1 MSRERPIKL
10 HIKDGKDT
18 IFRLIGPKGRVLN
31 SLNWDG
37 ESLSLMDASSD
48 EDISEAPV
56 IDDDEST
63 NMTTNDE
70 NLVNI
75 LGEDPPAS
83 PADEPQTEEDLPP
96 TVGASEGV
104 EDVSGD
110 SEAEITDSE
119 LAEILE
125 EDSNLTP
132 DIEESDEQ
140 PDKED
145 SSDTDDVEEKKKPF

>member
-48 EDISEAPV
+48 EDISEVP
-56 IDDDEST
+56 IDGDDEAT
-63 NMTTNDE
+63 NTMTNDE

-83 PADEPQTEEDLPP
+83 PADEPQTEEDPKP
-96 TVGASEGV
+96 VVGATEGI
-104 EDVSGD
+104 EDVSGE
-110 SEAEITDSE
+110 SEAQIDDAE
-119 LAEILE
+119 LAEILD
-125 EDSNLTP
+125 EDSVGTP
-132 DIEESDEQ
+132 DVEESDDE
-140 PDKED
+140 PDKGL
-145 SSDTDDVEEKKKPF
+145 SDTDDVEEKKKPF